1 MLVLALPTLV
11 CSEAALTHHVGTAG
25 DSDSSTGKHSREG
38 SFGRNHRRVPM
49 TELQSGMPPSAL
61 RGASSR
67 GDGERVHGGKA
78 AKSVA
83 FSDSAR
89 EPSPLGDVAEG

>member
-1 MLVLALPTLV
+1 MVHMSFP
-11 CSEAALTHHVGTAG
+11 AG
-25 DSDSSTGKHSREG
+25 DSDSSVGKHSREG
-38 SFGRNHRRVPM
+38 SCNKNRRIPM

-61 RGASSR
+61 RTASR
-67 GDGERVHGGKA
+67 DGERVHGGKA

-89 EPSPLGDVAEG
+89 EPSPLEDVAES

>member
-1 MLVLALPTLV
+1 MLVLLLSTLPSSKAVLV
-11 CSEAALTHHVGTAG
+11 RLVGIAG
-25 DSDSSTGKHSREG
+25 DSDSSVGKHSREG
-38 SFGRNHRRVPM
+38 SFGRNHRRLPM

-61 RGASSR
+61 RGGTSR

-89 EPSPLGDVAEG
+89 ETSPLGDVAEG

>member
-1 MLVLALPTLV
+1 
-11 CSEAALTHHVGTAG
+11 
-25 DSDSSTGKHSREG
+25 
-38 SFGRNHRRVPM
+38 M

>member
-1 MLVLALPTLV
+1 
-11 CSEAALTHHVGTAG
+11 
-25 DSDSSTGKHSREG
+25 
-38 SFGRNHRRVPM
+38 M
-49 TELQSGMPPSAL
+49 TELQPGMPPSAL
-61 RGASSR
+61 RGGSSR

-89 EPSPLGDVAEG
+89 ETSLLGDVAEG

>member
-1 MLVLALPTLV
+1 MLV
-11 CSEAALTHHVGTAG
+11 CSKAVLLRHVCIAG
-25 DSDSSTGKHSREG
+25 DSDSSVGKHSSSREG

-61 RGASSR
+61 RGGSSR